1 MHSRDVKNANL
12 VGEHLEKKKK
22 KKKKK
27 TQNGRGRVGAGSRK
41 GKRETLL
48 FSNLFSEG

>member
-1 MHSRDVKNANL
+1 MSKML
-12 VGEHLEKKKK
+12 IWLENTLKKKK
-22 KKKKK
+22 KKKKN
-27 TQNGRGRVGAGSRK
+27 QNGRGRVGAGSRK